1 MEIMSDDYRTIEGE
15 KTSHFEENK
24 SKFITTARHVE
35 SEAEAL
41 TFLEEMREIY
51 KDATHNCYA
60 YIINEVPE
68 VKRYS
73 DDGEP
78 QGSAGLPMLSVLEK
92 EKVKNIIVVVTRYFG
107 GKLLGK
113 GGLVR
118 AYSRGVSDTL
128 ANNVVC
134 KCQYFEVELIH
145 SYSVLGQIENYLN
158 NEGYTIIDKDY
169 TDEVKERLYVKPA
182 HFDKF
187 KSDLIELTSANISI
201 NILEKTMLFES

>member
-134 KCQYFEVELIH
+134 KSQYFVVELIH

-169 TDEVKERLYVKPA
+169 TDEVKERLYVKLG